1 MDLTLNKALKKEN
14 FGRAPKKCGT
24 LFMNIQAGLKYQ
36 SHTCLKLFAGSPLN
50 DFAIFLLRD
59 LKYFLNNFAIFLH
72 RDLKEEA
79 PDTLSAGSYNSQQQG
94 K

>member
-1 MDLTLNKALKKEN
+1 MLDAIYDYTCRIIM
-14 FGRAPKKCGT
+14 FHIRA
-24 LFMNIQAGLKYQ
+24 M
-36 SHTCLKLFAGSPLN
+36 CLKLFAGSPLN